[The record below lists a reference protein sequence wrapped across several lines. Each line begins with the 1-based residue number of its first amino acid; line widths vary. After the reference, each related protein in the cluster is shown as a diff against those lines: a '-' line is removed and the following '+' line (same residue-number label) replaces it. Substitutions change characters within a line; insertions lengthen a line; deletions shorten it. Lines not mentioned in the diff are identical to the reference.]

1 MGRER
6 VDIGD
11 IDLEAMAIFTGVD
24 VGTLRVRLD
33 PAELAAKLEAARTV
47 EELWEVYRWTPRW
60 SAIAKTAFVKLEHGL
75 RKRLE
80 SATSLEELL
89 ALRELA
95 PWGSTI
101 ERVVLMKTEMRLRTE
116 LEAARTVEELWALRE
131 FAPRGS
137 AIERE
142 LLTKTEMLLRTELES
157 ATSLEELRG
166 VCRSGRGTIVEREA
180 LLKMAPFFPKKDAT

>member
-11 IDLEAMAIFTGVD
+11 IDLEAMANFTGIG
-24 VGTLRVRLD
+24 VGTLQVRLN
-33 PAELAAKLEAARTV
+33 PTELAAKLEAARTV

-60 SAIAKTAFVKLEHGL
+60 SAIAKTAFVKLEKGL

-89 ALRELA
+89 
-95 PWGSTI
+95 
-101 ERVVLMKTEMRLRTE
+101 
-116 LEAARTVEELWALRE
+116 ALRE

>member
-24 VGTLRVRLD
+24 VGTLRVRLY
-33 PAELAAKLEAARTV
+33 PAELAAK
-47 EELWEVYRWTPRW
+47 
-60 SAIAKTAFVKLEHGL
+60 
-75 RKRLE
+75 
-80 SATSLEELL
+80 
-89 ALRELA
+89 
-95 PWGSTI
+95 
-101 ERVVLMKTEMRLRTE
+101 